1 MTKDSTTEESKQYNL
16 KKGSKYRI
24 TSNLNSKQ
32 SKGKQPDYKPFVGKN
47 YFIIFYFP
55 RAQHMEI
62 MCSWLLDTV
71 MNKTH
76 EVPAPVE
83 LSDSREAGQ
92 TTTKQIH
99 TQMSAGAS
107 AMKKVKEGE
116 EDQE

>member
-55 RAQHMEI
+55 RA
-62 MCSWLLDTV
+62 
-71 MNKTH
+71 
-76 EVPAPVE
+76 
-83 LSDSREAGQ
+83 
-92 TTTKQIH
+92 
-99 TQMSAGAS
+99 
-107 AMKKVKEGE
+107 
-116 EDQE
+116 